1 MQILSVGDVVL
12 SAQQIFTKFYVRV
25 YVASIQFV
33 SALAWVFTKKSF
45 CLLLKHIVE
54 VEFNFCWTDCH
65 HIVNVMSKLFVVLG
79 LSSRVNTAEI
89 IYYIFSIS

>member
-1 MQILSVGDVVL
+1 MQMGDDVL

-25 YVASIQFV
+25 YVASIQFE
-33 SALAWVFTKKSF
+33 SALALAFTKMSF

-79 LSSRVNTAEI
+79 LRGPWVKKG
-89 IYYIFSIS
+89 